1 MLSLLIV
8 LFAKPYFN
16 APREVGAE
24 EVEAAIAERLR
35 FEATPP
41 ERFVLRGTIDIN
53 SAGVEELSL
62 LPGVGESLAQ
72 SIVEKRAALGGFRN
86 VEELKTIKGVG
97 QAKFSAINSY
107 VRVEAAAPGNKKDR

>member
-1 MLSLLIV
+1 M

-16 APREVGAE
+16 APREADSG

-41 ERFVLRGTIDIN
+41 ERFVLHGTIDIN

-72 SIVEKRAALGGFRN
+72 SIVSKRAMLKGFKN

-97 QAKFSAINSY
+97 EAKFSAIKTY
-107 VRVEAAAPGNKKDR
+107 VRVEAAAPGK